1 MDFALLSTRIFTG
14 NPAMPWAEAL
24 KIADERIT
32 HVGTNEEVKKACGKG
47 TEILELPGRLV
58 TPGLV
63 DAHCH
68 FVSLGRSFHMIDLRN
83 LTSLAEARR
92 IIQEAAAMRKPG
104 EWILGRGWNHHNW
117 QEGREP
123 SRYDLDDILPDRP
136 AMMIRM
142 CGHSIWVNT
151 RALEQAGIHRDT
163 PDPAGGRIDRD
174 PAGGEPTGML
184 REARKLI
191 EAHIPQPS
199 LEERKQWALAAQTAA
214 LKCGI
219 TGVHTCETLREW
231 EALAAL
237 EAEGK
242 LKLRVYHLLPPDDLE
257 EAAARGIKAGS
268 GSERLWFRHVKLFA
282 DGSLGAGTALLHEPY
297 VDDPATCGI
306 ACLDK
311 NDLEDKIRLAYSRGW
326 DVAIH
331 AIGDLA
337 VTNALESIDAVR
349 KKHPGDHRDRL
360 EHVQLHQPQ
369 DLRLFHELAATAS
382 VQPVFLPTDWKPA
395 DKRWGPQRCRNAYAW
410 KSLLEAGLRVQ
421 FGSDAPVES
430 INPIYGLHAAVTRQ
444 TLKGEPPGGWYP
456 EQRLSLAEGITGFT
470 AAAAWN
476 SRREN
481 NLGSITAGKWADFT
495 VFKRDLFNLA
505 PEEWPAVET
514 EMTVVH
520 GEAVYKAEGLA
531 HGAQGRRQGKEGK
544 RARG

>member
-1 MDFALLSTRIFTG
+1 MDFALFSARIFTG
-14 NPAMPWAEAL
+14 NPAQPWAEAV
-24 KIADERIT
+24 KITDERIT
-32 HVGTNEEVKKACGKG
+32 HVGSNAEVKKVCGAD

-68 FVSLGRSFHMIDLRN
+68 FVSLGRSFHMTDLRN
-83 LTSLAEARR
+83 ITSLAEARR
-92 IIQEAAAMRKPG
+92 LIQKAAALSKPG

-123 SRYDLDDILPDRP
+123 SRHDLDDILPDNP
-136 AMMIRM
+136 AMMIRA
-142 CGHSIWVNT
+142 CGHSIWLNT

-163 PDPAGGRIDRD
+163 PNPTGGRIDKD
-174 PAGGEPTGML
+174 PTDGEPTGML

-191 EAHIPQPS
+191 EAYIPTPS
-199 LEERKQWALAAQTAA
+199 LEQRKQWALAAQAAA

-297 VDDPATCGI
+297 LDDPATCGI
-306 ACLDK
+306 ACLEK
-311 NDLEDKIRLAYSRGW
+311 NNLEDNIRLAYSRGC

-337 VTNALESIDAVR
+337 VTNALESIAAVR
-349 KKHPGDHRDRL
+349 KKYPGDHRDRL
-360 EHVQLHQPQ
+360 EHVQLYRPQ
-369 DLRLFHELAATAS
+369 DLSLFQELAVAAS
-382 VQPVFLPTDWKPA
+382 VQPVFIPTDWKPA
-395 DKRWGPQRCRNAYAW
+395 DKRWGPRRCRYAYAW

-421 FGSDAPVES
+421 FGSDAPVEP

-444 TLKGEPPGGWYP
+444 TLRGEPVGGWFP
-456 EQRLSLAEGITGFT
+456 EQQMSLAESITGFT
-470 AAAAWN
+470 AGAAWN
-476 SRREN
+476 SRCEN
-481 NLGSITAGKWADFT
+481 RLGSITPGKWADLT
-495 VFKRDLFNLA
+495 VLNRDLFDLA
-505 PEEWPAVET
+505 PEQWPTVET

-520 GEAVYKAEGLA
+520 GEVVY
-531 HGAQGRRQGKEGK
+531 
-544 RARG
+544 RAGG

>member
-1 MDFALLSTRIFTG
+1 MDFALFSTRIFTG

-24 KIADERIT
+24 KISDERIT
-32 HVGTNEEVKKACGKG
+32 HVGTNEEVKKACGKA
-47 TEILELPGRLV
+47 TEIMELPGRLV

-68 FVSLGRSFHMIDLRN
+68 FVSLGCSFHMIDLRSVS
-83 LTSLAEARR
+83 SLAQARQR
-92 IIQEAAAMRKPG
+92 IREAAAACKPG
-104 EWILGRGWNHHNW
+104 EWILGRGWNHHDW

-123 SRYDLDDILPDRP
+123 SRHDLDDILPDNP

-163 PDPAGGRIDRD
+163 PDPAGGRIDKD
-174 PAGGEPTGML
+174 PADGEPTGML

-199 LEERKQWALAAQTAA
+199 LELRKQWALAAQAAA

-219 TGVHTCETLREW
+219 TGVHTCETLNEY
-231 EALAAL
+231 ETLAAL

-257 EAAARGIKAGS
+257 QASARGIKPGS
-268 GSERLWFRHVKLFA
+268 GSERLWLQHVKLFA

-297 VDDPATCGI
+297 SDDPDACGI
-306 ACLDK
+306 ACLEKD
-311 NDLEDKIRLAYSRGW
+311 NLEDKIRFAYSRGW

-337 VTNALESIDAVR
+337 VTNALESIAAAR
-349 KKHPGDHRDRL
+349 KKFPDNHRDRL

-369 DLRLFHELAATAS
+369 DLRLFQELAVAAS

-395 DKRWGPQRCRNAYAW
+395 DKRWGPQRCRYAYAW

-430 INPIYGLHAAVTRQ
+430 INPIYGIHAAATRQ
-444 TLKGEPPGGWYP
+444 TLQGEPAGGWFP
-456 EQRLSLAEGITGFT
+456 EQRLSLEEAVNGFT
-470 AAAAWN
+470 AVAAWI
-476 SRREN
+476 SRREDR
-481 NLGSITAGKWADFT
+481 LGAIAAGKWADLT
-495 VFKRDLFNLA
+495 VFDRNLFELA
-505 PEEWPAVET
+505 PEEWPAVAP

-520 GEAVYKAEGLA
+520 GEVVYRSEV
-531 HGAQGRRQGKEGK
+531 R
-544 RARG
+544 